1 MTDFTD
7 FLATCAEDTEHALSK
22 LLTGSNVAHA
32 RLLEAMQY
40 STLNGGKRIRPAL
53 LIAAAEALGAPR
65 DKAILPACAMEM
77 IHVYSLIHDD
87 LPAMD
92 NDDLRRGKPT
102 CHRAF
107 DEATAI
113 LAGDALQALAFKSLA
128 NAPHLNAETRLRMI
142 DVLADASGAEG
153 MVAGQ
158 SIDLAAVGQPLTI
171 EQLETMHL
179 YKTGALIEASV
190 VLGALCANKGDAA
203 TISILRSYARCIGLA
218 FQVKDDILDVES
230 DTATL
235 GKQQGADAALN
246 KPTYVSLLSLEGAKH
261 KCRQL
266 HELAMSELEL
276 LKDANIQMLRALSEF
291 IVNRKH

>member
-1 MTDFTD
+1 MTDFPS
-7 FLATCAEDTEHALSK
+7 FLASCAKDTEHALGL
-22 LLTGSNVAHA
+22 LLTRTDIAHD
-32 RLLEAMQY
+32 RLLQAMRY
-40 STLNGGKRIRPAL
+40 STLNGGKRVRPAL
-53 LIAAAEALGAPR
+53 LIATAEAFGATRQPTLR
-65 DKAILPACAMEM
+65 PACAMEM

-113 LAGDALQALAFKSLA
+113 LAGDALQALAFKVI
-128 NAPHLNAETRLRMI
+128 AESKDFSAEHRLQMVS
-142 DVLADASGAEG
+142 VLAAASGAEG

-158 SIDLAAVGQPLTI
+158 SIDLASVGQPLSI
-171 EQLETMHL
+171 AQLESMHL

-190 VLGALCANKGDAA
+190 VLGAMCAGKNNPE
-203 TISILRSYARCIGLA
+203 TISALRSFARCIGLA
-218 FQVKDDILDVES
+218 FQVKDDILDVEA
-230 DTATL
+230 DTDTL

-246 KPTYVSLLSLEGAKH
+246 KPTYVSLLGLDGAKH

-266 HELAMSELEL
+266 LELAKSELDL
-276 LKDANIQMLRALSEF
+276 LVYADTRVLKALSDY
-291 IVNRKH
+291 IVNRGN

>member
-1 MTDFTD
+1 MTDFPS
-7 FLATCAEDTEHALSK
+7 FLAACAKDTELSLDL
-22 LLTGSNVAHA
+22 LLTRAEVAHE
-32 RLLEAMQY
+32 RLLQAMRY
-40 STLNGGKRIRPAL
+40 STLNGGKRVRPAL
-53 LIAAAEALGAPR
+53 LIATAEAFGAAR
-65 DKAILPACAMEM
+65 ESALRPACAMEM

-113 LAGDALQALAFKSLA
+113 LAGDALQALAFKVIAESKEFSAECRLQMVTTLA
-128 NAPHLNAETRLRMI
+128 A
-142 DVLADASGAEG
+142 ASGAEG

-158 SIDLAAVGQPLTI
+158 SIDLASVGHSLNI
-171 EQLETMHL
+171 AQLESMHL

-190 VLGALCANKGDAA
+190 VLGAMSAGKDNPE
-203 TISILRSYARCIGLA
+203 TISALRSFARCIGLA
-218 FQVKDDILDVES
+218 FQVKDDILDVEA
-230 DTATL
+230 DTVTL

-246 KPTYVSLLSLEGAKH
+246 KPTYVSLLGLDGAKH

-266 HELAMSELEL
+266 LELAKSELDL
-276 LKDANIQMLRALSEF
+276 LTDADTSVLKSLSDY
-291 IVNRKH
+291 IVSRGN

>member
-1 MTDFTD
+1 MTDFPS
-7 FLATCAEDTEHALSK
+7 FLASCAKDTEHALDL
-22 LLTGSNVAHA
+22 LLTRADIAHE
-32 RLLEAMQY
+32 RLLQAMRY
-40 STLNGGKRIRPAL
+40 STLNGGKRVRPAL
-53 LIAAAEALGAPR
+53 LIATAEAFGADR
-65 DKAILPACAMEM
+65 QSTLRPACAMEM

-113 LAGDALQALAFKSLA
+113 LAGDALQALAFKVI
-128 NAPHLNAETRLRMI
+128 AESKNFSAEHRLQMVS
-142 DVLADASGAEG
+142 VLAAASGAEG
-153 MVAGQ
+153 MIAGQ
-158 SIDLAAVGQPLTI
+158 SIDLASVGQPLSI
-171 EQLETMHL
+171 AQLESMHL

-190 VLGALCANKGDAA
+190 VLGAICAGKDNPE
-203 TISILRSYARCIGLA
+203 TISALRSFARCIGLA
-218 FQVKDDILDVES
+218 FQVKDDILDVEA

-246 KPTYVSLLSLEGAKH
+246 KPTYVSLLGLDGAKH

-266 HELAMSELEL
+266 LELAKSELDL
-276 LKDANIQMLRALSEF
+276 LVDADTSVLKALSDY
-291 IVNRKH
+291 IVSRGN